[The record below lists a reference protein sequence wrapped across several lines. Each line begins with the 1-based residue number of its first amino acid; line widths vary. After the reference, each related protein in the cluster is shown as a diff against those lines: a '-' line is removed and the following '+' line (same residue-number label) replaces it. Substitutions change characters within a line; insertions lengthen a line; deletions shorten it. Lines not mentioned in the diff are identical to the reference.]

1 MSVFSDFLSKSSA
14 YSFVVGT
21 GRDGATQHFD
31 FESSPHLL
39 IAGATGT
46 GKSVLLHNI
55 LLTLLA
61 HNSLEKLRLVL
72 CDTKIAEL
80 SVYNGVPHMLAPTQY
95 DTQKIEEVLHWAYVE
110 TYRRL
115 QTLSSANSRNF
126 QDYNDYAWENFIS
139 DSGLPRILIVVD
151 DVYSVISNSKD
162 AIDSVQKIIQNG
174 RLVGI
179 HLIIVTQTPTL
190 GVARS
195 ISLSIQNKV
204 IFSVASKAESKA
216 LIGTSAAYELR
227 DAGECIFSV
236 GGGRYWETTVSM
248 PDESDFESILGAI
261 KVDDIPPKQILK
273 QDVASEV
280 EDESCSEE
288 SSDELTPAAVEVIL
302 ETGQASVSMIQ
313 RRLNLGYARAA
324 RIMDEIEERGIVG
337 PFDGSKPRVI
347 LVTREQ
353 WGIMQRNVPAEQTV
367 QVISKVDYG
376 KAQVISEVNHGKAQ
390 DNHRH
395 KNFFSRICSMFSR
408 ME

>member
-61 HNSLEKLRLVL
+61 HNSPEKLRLIL
-72 CDTKIAEL
+72 CDTKIVEL
-80 SVYNGVPHMLAPTQY
+80 SVYNGVPQMLATTQY
-95 DTQKIEEVLHWAYVE
+95 DTQKIEDVLHWAYVE

-115 QTLSSANSRNF
+115 QTLSSANTRNF

-151 DVYSVISNSKD
+151 DVYSVIANSKD

-174 RLVGI
+174 RLVGV

-190 GVARS
+190 GVARN

-204 IFSVASKAESKA
+204 IFSVASKDESKA
-216 LIGTSAAYELR
+216 LIGTSAAYELH

-236 GGGRYWETTVSM
+236 GGGRYWKTAVSM

-261 KVDDIPPKQILK
+261 KVDEIPSTQILR
-273 QDVASEV
+273 QDAASKV
-280 EDESCSEE
+280 ENDPFLDE
-288 SSDELTPAAVEVIL
+288 SSDELTPAAIEVIL

-324 RIMDEIEERGIVG
+324 RIMNEIEKRGIVG
-337 PFDGSKPRVI
+337 PFKGSKPRVI

-353 WGIMQRNVPAEQTV
+353 AGIIQKTSQKHK
-367 QVISKVDYG
+367 Q
-376 KAQVISEVNHGKAQ
+376 SELLA
-390 DNHRH
+390 R
-395 KNFFSRICSMFSR
+395 
-408 ME
+408 